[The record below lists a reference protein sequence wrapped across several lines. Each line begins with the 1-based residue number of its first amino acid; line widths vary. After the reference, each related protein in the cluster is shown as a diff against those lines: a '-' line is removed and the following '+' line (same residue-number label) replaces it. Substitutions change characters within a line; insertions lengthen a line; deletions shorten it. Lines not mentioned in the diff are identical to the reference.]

1 MKDFQYPDDIYTEA
15 ETDPNTLANLG
26 PLAKLAGVW
35 EGKRGVDINPKAE
48 GPEKDPY
55 IERTKPIQRM
65 RKPMVHS
72 SIMDY
77 VITPILYN
85 QAKWRRST
93 IKWAIGYGSPKQAIF
108 Y

>member
-26 PLAKLAGVW
+26 PLARLAGVW
-35 EGKRGVDINPKAE
+35 EGKRGVVSTRKQKGQKKILISNVM
-48 GPEKDPY
+48 
-55 IERTKPIQRM
+55 KPIQLM
-65 RKPMVHS
+65 VKPMVRN

-77 VITPILYN
+77 VITPILLS
-85 QAKWRRST
+85 QVKWKPST
-93 IKWAIGYGSPKQAIF
+93 IKWAIGYGNLKQAIF

>member
-1 MKDFQYPDDIYTEA
+1 MA
-15 ETDPNTLANLG
+15 R
-26 PLAKLAGVW
+26 LAGVW

-55 IERTKPIQRM
+55 IERYESIQLM
-65 RKPMVHS
+65 VKPMVRN

-85 QAKWRRST
+85 QAKWKPST
-93 IKWAIGYGSPKQAIF
+93 IKWVLVMGT
-108 Y
+108 

>member
-26 PLAKLAGVW
+26 PLARLAGVW

-55 IERTKPIQRM
+55 IERYEAHPTDAQ
-65 RKPMVHS
+65 PMVRN

-77 VITPILYN
+77 VITLILYDR
-85 QAKWRRST
+85 AK
-93 IKWAIGYGSPKQAIF
+93 
-108 Y
+108 

>member
-26 PLAKLAGVW
+26 PLARLAGVW

-55 IERTKPIQRM
+55 IERYEAHPTDGQNQWAATLLWIALS
-65 RKPMVHS
+65 HS
-72 SIMDY
+72 Y
-77 VITPILYN
+77 C
-85 QAKWRRST
+85 
-93 IKWAIGYGSPKQAIF
+93 
-108 Y
+108 